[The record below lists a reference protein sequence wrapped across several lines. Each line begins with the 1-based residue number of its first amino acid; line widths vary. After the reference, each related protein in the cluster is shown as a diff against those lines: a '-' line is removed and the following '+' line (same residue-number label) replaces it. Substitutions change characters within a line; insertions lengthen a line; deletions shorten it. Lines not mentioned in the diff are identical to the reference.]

1 MSLIRWR
8 ELAKRKTMVGDKIS
22 FVYDTLTKAKLGEET
37 SQLAYEKIFRPI
49 TSKMDV
55 STSDGTSIS
64 STKPTSIVKKKPSC
78 TKEIDYYPD
87 VDPYEEMDVEG
98 LIDFGEEVLPGEEKQ
113 PPVSEYEDSPPAYS
127 PGQYMKLKQQRAL
140 EEKEVYEKYG
150 LPIIETT
157 EETSEKAL
165 EAYDRVVKELGN
177 EKRKL
182 TNLMNKLEDPSEKE
196 NLKKQREQLQRESLL
211 IIARRDKL
219 KKTGKGFGRK
229 RGGNLIFFNN
239 PKELVKKLDLIIGE
253 ISAGNTNIDMRNTR
267 VAILDELLKS
277 SLIDKT
283 VHKRIYRKYF
293 KKKISYYY

>member
-1 MSLIRWR
+1 MSLIKWR
-8 ELAKRKTMVGDKIS
+8 ELAKQKSSLGNKIN
-22 FVYDTLTKAKLGEET
+22 FVYDTLTKEKLGEET

-55 STSDGTSIS
+55 STSAI
-64 STKPTSIVKKKPSC
+64 TKPTSILKKKPSS

-87 VDPYEEMDVEG
+87 VDPYEDMDVEG

-113 PPVSEYEDSPPAYS
+113 PPPPAYS

-140 EEKEVYEKYG
+140 EEKEVFEKYG

-157 EETSEKAL
+157 EETSEKTL
-165 EAYDRVVKELGN
+165 EAYDSVVKELGK

-182 TNLMNKLEDPSEKE
+182 TNAINKSVDSSEKE
-196 NLKKQREQLQRESLL
+196 NLKKIREQLQRDSYAITE
-211 IIARRDKL
+211 RRDKL
-219 KKTGKGFGRK
+219 KKTGKGLRIK
-229 RGGNLIFFNN
+229 KGGNLLLYRD

-253 ISAGNTNIDMRNTR
+253 ISAGNTNIDMRNTG

-293 KKKISYYY
+293 K

>member
-8 ELAKRKTMVGDKIS
+8 ELAKQKSMLGNKIN
-22 FVYDTLTKAKLGEET
+22 FIYDTLTKAKLGEET

-55 STSDGTSIS
+55 STRDG
-64 STKPTSIVKKKPSC
+64 TKPTSIVKKKPSSM
-78 TKEIDYYPD
+78 KEIDYYPD

-113 PPVSEYEDSPPAYS
+113 PPVSDSPPAYS

-140 EEKEVYEKYG
+140 EEKEVFEKYG

-182 TNLMNKLEDPSEKE
+182 TNLMNKLEDSSEKE
-196 NLKKQREQLQRESLL
+196 NLKKIREQLRRESFL
-211 IIARRDKL
+211 IMARRDKF
-219 KKTGKGFGRK
+219 KKTGKGFGR
-229 RGGNLIFFNN
+229 NLIFFSN
-239 PKELVKKLDLIIGE
+239 PKELIQKLDLIIGE
-253 ISAGNTNIDMRNTR
+253 ISAGNTNIDMRNTG

-283 VHKRIYRKYF
+283 AHKQIYKKYF
-293 KKKISYYY
+293 K

>member
-8 ELAKRKTMVGDKIS
+8 ELAKQKSKLGNKIN

-55 STSDGTSIS
+55 STS
-64 STKPTSIVKKKPSC
+64 STKPTSIVKKKPPS

-113 PPVSEYEDSPPAYS
+113 PPVSDSPPAYS

-140 EEKEVYEKYG
+140 EEKEIFEKYG
-150 LPIIETT
+150 LPIIETQ
-157 EETSEKAL
+157 ETPKEAL
-165 EAYDRVVKELGN
+165 EAYDSVVKELGK

-182 TNLMNKLEDPSEKE
+182 TNAINKSVDSSEKE
-196 NLKKQREQLQRESLL
+196 NLKKIREQLQRDSYAITE
-211 IIARRDKL
+211 RRDKL
-219 KKTGKGFGRK
+219 KKTGKGFVRK
-229 RGGNLIFFNN
+229 RGGNLLLYKD

-253 ISAGNTNIDMRNTR
+253 ISAGNTNIDMRNTG
-267 VAILDELLKS
+267 VEILDELLKNR
-277 SLIDKT
+277 LIDKT

-293 KKKISYYY
+293 K

>member
-8 ELAKRKTMVGDKIS
+8 ELAKRKTKKGNKIN
-22 FVYDTLTKAKLGEET
+22 FVYDTLIKEKLGEET

-55 STSDGTSIS
+55 STIASTSA
-64 STKPTSIVKKKPSC
+64 KPTSILKKKPSSM
-78 TKEIDYYPD
+78 KEIDYYPD

-140 EEKEVYEKYG
+140 EEKEVFEKYG

-165 EAYDRVVKELGN
+165 EAYDRAVKELGN

-196 NLKKQREQLQRESLL
+196 NLKKQREQLQRESFL

-239 PKELVKKLDLIIGE
+239 PKELIQKLDLIIGE
-253 ISAGNTNIDMRNTR
+253 ISAGNTNIDMRNTG

-293 KKKISYYY
+293 K

>member
-1 MSLIRWR
+1 MSLIKWR
-8 ELAKRKTMVGDKIS
+8 ELAKQKSMLGNKIN

-55 STSDGTSIS
+55 STIASASTSA
-64 STKPTSIVKKKPSC
+64 KPTSILKKKPSSM
-78 TKEIDYYPD
+78 KEIDYYPD

-113 PPVSEYEDSPPAYS
+113 PPVSESPPAYS

-140 EEKEVYEKYG
+140 EEKEVFEKYG

-165 EAYDRVVKELGN
+165 EAYDSMVKELGK

-182 TNLMNKLEDPSEKE
+182 TNAINKLEDSSEKE
-196 NLKKQREQLQRESLL
+196 NLKKIREQLRKDSYAITE
-211 IIARRDKL
+211 RRDKL

-239 PKELVKKLDLIIGE
+239 PKELIQKLDLIIGE
-253 ISAGNTNIDMRNTR
+253 ISAGNTNIDMRNTG

-283 VHKRIYRKYF
+283 AHKRIYKKYF
-293 KKKISYYY
+293 K